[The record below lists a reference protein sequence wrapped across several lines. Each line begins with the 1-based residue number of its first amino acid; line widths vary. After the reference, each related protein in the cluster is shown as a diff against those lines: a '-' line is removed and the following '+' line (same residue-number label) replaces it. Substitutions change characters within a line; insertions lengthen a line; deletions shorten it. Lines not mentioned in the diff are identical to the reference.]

1 MTGPEPVRP
10 EPGPDAGVDDL
21 QADIAQT
28 RQELGETVEALT
40 AKLDVKERTRQK
52 AAETKQ
58 RVVDKAHSVQHAA
71 IDKAHSVQHAA
82 ADNPQ
87 RTVPVA
93 AILLLGALAV
103 GIVVWRRRR

>member
-21 QADIAQT
+21 QADIVQT

-40 AKLDVKERTRQK
+40 AKLDVKERTKQKAVETKERATQK
-52 AAETKQ
+52 AAETKA

-71 IDKAHSVQHAA
+71 R
-82 ADNPQ
+82 DNPEKS
-87 RTVPVA
+87 VPVA
-93 AILLLGALAV
+93 AIVLICALAV
-103 GIVVWRRRR
+103 GLLMWRRRR